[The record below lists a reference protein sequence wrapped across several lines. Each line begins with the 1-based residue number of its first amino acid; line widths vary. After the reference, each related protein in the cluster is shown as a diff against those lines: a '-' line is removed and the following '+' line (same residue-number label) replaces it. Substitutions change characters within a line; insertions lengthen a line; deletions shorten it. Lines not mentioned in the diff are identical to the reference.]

1 MVQCQ
6 APEQHRHVSCKG
18 PLASADYPG
27 PCLPFQVKA
36 QASSGDTASQQLLQR
51 DLPSVV
57 KALARELGAGGKSA
71 KVKVWRSWRT
81 GSCVGLVPFWGGSW
95 CACARC
101 MCLAHMD
108 RMLVLRLPD

>member
-1 MVQCQ
+1 MQCQ
-6 APEQHRHVSCKG
+6 APDQHRHVSCKG
-18 PLASADYPG
+18 PLTSADYPG

-71 KVKVWRSWRT
+71 KVKVRRSWWT
-81 GSCVGLVPFWGGSW
+81 GSCVGLVSLLGRFLVRMRALHGPGSHGQDVG
-95 CACARC
+95 A
-101 MCLAHMD
+101 
-108 RMLVLRLPD
+108 LPA